1 MALRTFLAAPRRG
14 RSGEGGPVVREGG
27 CGEILNLE
35 VVEMG
40 EIVEE

>member
-1 MALRTFLAAPRRG
+1 M
-14 RSGEGGPVVREGG
+14 VREGG
-27 CGEILNLE
+27 CGEILNGEGCWKLE